1 MKRRYT
7 LTLGYVMFIASILWL
22 LFLVAITINKGFP
35 NEAEGLLIVLPTGLI
50 SLINIYFFI
59 KVKFWNFGN
68 VEISKIENE
77 NILLQKRIEQKE
89 LENKLSELENSND
102 AGFDFDKADK
112 ILGFKDGKFSGE

>member
-22 LFLVAITINKGFP
+22 LFLFAVTIDEGFP
-35 NEAEGLLIVLPTGLI
+35 DEIEGGLIVLSTGLI
-50 SLINIYFFI
+50 ALINIYFFI

-77 NILLQKRIEQKE
+77 NILLKKKIEQKE
-89 LENKLSELENSND
+89 LENKLSELENQ
-102 AGFDFDKADK
+102 
-112 ILGFKDGKFSGE
+112 